1 MTAPVQSCQPMAE
14 RLRQFLSLVP
24 NANWRGRGHPPAVW
38 NEQLREALAEGFV
51 TAGFG
56 GLLKLTDAG
65 HAALEAKPAGETRK

>member
-1 MTAPVQSCQPMAE
+1 MGDTRSQPRAD

-38 NEQLREALAEGFV
+38 NEQLREALSDNLV
-51 TAGFG
+51 TVGFG

-65 HAALEAKPAGETRK
+65 RAALEAKPAGETGNE